1 MDVLMDR
8 DGKVTALIVG
18 VGGFLGLGEK
28 DVAVPFNAVQPTSKL
43 RRASKYDR
51 NAMTWVSLCTYMFFK
66 QRPRANNSSYTRT
79 TSAISIHP

>member
-8 DGKVTALIVG
+8 DGKVTELIVS

-43 RRASKYDR
+43 RRASRTMQCNDM
-51 NAMTWVSLCTYMFFK
+51 ALSLHLSILQAEATSK
-66 QRPRANNSSYTRT
+66 QF
-79 TSAISIHP
+79 IV

>member
-8 DGKVTALIVG
+8 DGKVTELIVS

-43 RRASKYDR
+43 RRALRSQCNDMGLSLHLSVLQAEATSKQFI
-51 NAMTWVSLCTYMFFK
+51 V
-66 QRPRANNSSYTRT
+66 
-79 TSAISIHP
+79 